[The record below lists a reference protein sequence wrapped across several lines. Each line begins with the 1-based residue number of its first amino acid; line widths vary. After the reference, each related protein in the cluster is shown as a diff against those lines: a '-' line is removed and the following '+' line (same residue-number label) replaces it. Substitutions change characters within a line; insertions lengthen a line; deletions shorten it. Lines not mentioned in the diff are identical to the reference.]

1 LSPLASY
8 RHLLDLAG
16 PAYVAVAFL
25 GRLPLSMSQLGTLLL
40 VSTATDS
47 YGTGGLAAGALAVSN
62 AAGSPIAGAVAD
74 RVGQRPVVLVQSLAG
89 AVALVA
95 LVLLTLGDQ
104 PGPVLVAASVVTG
117 FVLPQV
123 GPLARVRWRPMTESA
138 GQHQRRLMNAAFS
151 YEGAADEASFVL
163 GPALVGVVAVLISPA
178 GALLTAATLL
188 AVFGCAFALHETA
201 RLTGGAAQAHVQA
214 RLVTGVFVTLLVAQ
228 LLIGVLFGATQT
240 GTTALAEQEGEPGLA
255 GLIHAMLGVGSVAAG
270 LATVLLPERIGHE
283 QRVLGSAVAL
293 VAFSWPLL
301 LVDSLLGLVAVVLLL
316 GFGVAPYMIGVFSL
330 GERAVPQSRVGTA
343 MTLLA
348 GATGIGYAVGSSV
361 AGRLVD
367 VDGYSAAFGV
377 TVAATVLGLLLA
389 LLGQGAWRRTA
400 TALEPAAATRTG

>member
-89 AVALVA
+89 AAAMVA
-95 LVLLTLGDQ
+95 LVLLTQGGQ

-117 FVLPQV
+117 LALPQV

-163 GPALVGVVAVLISPA
+163 GPALVGIAAVLVSPA

-188 AVFGCAFALHETA
+188 AVFGCAFALHDSA
-201 RLTGGAAQAHVQA
+201 RLTGGAGRAAVKG
-214 RLVTGVFVTLLVAQ
+214 RLLTGVFVTLLAAQ
-228 LLIGVLFGATQT
+228 LLIGMLFGATQT
-240 GTTALAEQEGEPGLA
+240 GTTALAEQQGEPGLA
-255 GLIHAMLGVGSVAAG
+255 GLVHAMLGVGSVVAG

-283 QRVLGSAVAL
+283 RRVLGSAVAL

-301 LVDSLLGLVAVVLLL
+301 LVDSLAGLVAVVLLL

-367 VDGYSAAFGV
+367 ADGYTAAFGV

-389 LLGQGAWRRTA
+389 VAGQRAWRRTA
-400 TALEPAAATRTG
+400 DVPEPVSVT

>member
-1 LSPLASY
+1 MSPLASY

-62 AAGSPIAGAVAD
+62 AAGSPLAGAIAD

-89 AVALVA
+89 AAAMVA

-117 FVLPQV
+117 FALPQV

-163 GPALVGVVAVLISPA
+163 GPALVGVAAVLVSPA
-178 GALLTAATLL
+178 GALLTAAALL
-188 AVFGCAFALHETA
+188 AVFGCAFALHDTA
-201 RLTGGAAQAHVQA
+201 RLTGGAARAEVQA
-214 RLVTGVFVTLLVAQ
+214 RLLTGVFVSLLLAQ

-240 GTTALAEQEGEPGLA
+240 GTTALAEHEGEPGLA
-255 GLIHAMLGVGSVAAG
+255 GLIHAMLGVGSVVAG

-283 QRVLGSAVAL
+283 RRVLGSAVAL
-293 VAFSWPLL
+293 VAFAWPLL
-301 LVDSLLGLVAVVLLL
+301 LVDSLPGLVAVVLLL
-316 GFGVAPYMIGVFSL
+316 GFGVAPYMIGVFSV

-361 AGRLVD
+361 AGQLVD
-367 VDGYSAAFGV
+367 ADGYPAAFGV

-389 LLGQGAWRRTA
+389 LAGQRAWRRTA
-400 TALEPAAATRTG
+400 DAPEPVAVA

>member
-40 VSTATDS
+40 VSTATGS

-62 AAGSPIAGAVAD
+62 AAGSPIAGALAD

-89 AVALVA
+89 SVAMVA
-95 LVLLTLGDQ
+95 LVLLTVAGH

-138 GQHQRRLMNAAFS
+138 GRHQRRLMNAAFS

-163 GPALVGVVAVLISPA
+163 GPALVGVAAVLVSPSGAMLAAA
-178 GALLTAATLL
+178 GLL
-188 AVFGCAFALHETA
+188 AVFGCGFALHESA
-201 RLTGGAAQAHVQA
+201 RLTGGAGRAAAHE
-214 RLVTGVFVTLLVAQ
+214 RLVTGVFATLLAAQ

-240 GTTALAEQEGEPGLA
+240 GTTALAEQAGEPGLA
-255 GLIHAMLGVGSVAAG
+255 GLIHALLGVGSVIAG
-270 LATVLLPERIGHE
+270 LATVLLPERVGQE
-283 QRVLGSAVAL
+283 RRVLGAAVAL

-301 LVDSLLGLVAVVLLL
+301 LVDSLTGLVAVVLLL
-316 GFGVAPYMIGVFSL
+316 GFGVAPYMIGVFSV
-330 GERAVPQSRVGTA
+330 GERTVPQSRVGAA

-348 GATGIGYAVGSSV
+348 GATGVGYAVGSSA
-361 AGRLVD
+361 AGRLAD
-367 VDGYSAAFGV
+367 VAGYSAAFGV

-389 LLGQGAWRRTA
+389 AAAQRRWRRTA
-400 TALEPAAATRTG
+400 PTPELVAVA